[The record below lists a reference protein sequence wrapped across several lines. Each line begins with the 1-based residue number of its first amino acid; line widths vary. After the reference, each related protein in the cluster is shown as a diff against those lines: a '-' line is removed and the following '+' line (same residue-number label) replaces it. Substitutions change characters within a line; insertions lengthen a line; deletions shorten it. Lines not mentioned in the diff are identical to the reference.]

1 MKPRGAVQ
9 IFEEAVHLLRG
20 APLLFFAPCLI
31 GSLPFAL
38 CVLWFAAEMS
48 WSGYAAQELLGVSLL
63 TALLYVWKQIWE
75 AVFCLRLHERLS
87 GTHRTITAMD
97 IVRLALRQAAVQPL
111 ALLALPL
118 ASALLAPL
126 PTAFA
131 FFRNYSLYAALGIR
145 HPGREALQQASQWSR
160 QNYILH
166 IFLFLLS
173 LLLFLNYGV
182 AALVLPSLARSF
194 FGIDTTLTRY
204 GMWLFSWTGVTA
216 IGVLV
221 YVTVEPVC
229 CAIYVLR
236 CFYSQS
242 LSTGADLR
250 SKLRRAMATAA
261 LLLVL
266 AFGMRATADPV
277 VAYAQTRSA
286 AAVDGKALDQ
296 SVGKVLQR
304 REFSWRMP
312 RHEAGPADRPAWAKW
327 LDGVVRSAGQF
338 LEWFMEGLRKMF
350 EDDLQNLPGKTA
362 PASPYARMLQYS
374 LWALGILF
382 AIGTALLL
390 YRQHRAR
397 RTVVAKPAAA
407 AGTAAIDLRDES
419 ITADKLPEE
428 SWMALAKEWIDKGDL
443 RLALRAMHLAGLS
456 YLNGRNLITVRRWK
470 SGLEYSAEVARRA
483 RTAPELGPAFR
494 RNMRVF
500 EAGWFGR
507 HPVTTETLQELSRG
521 LDEMRAHANRL

>member
-20 APLLFFAPCLI
+20 APLPFFAPCLI

-38 CVLWFAAEMS
+38 CLLWFTAEMS
-48 WSGYAAQELLGVSLL
+48 WSGYATQELLAASLL
-63 TALLYVWKQIWE
+63 TALLYVWKQGWE
-75 AVFCLRLHERLS
+75 AVFCLRLHDRLS
-87 GTHRTITAMD
+87 GAHHTLTTAD
-97 IVRLALRQAAVQPL
+97 VVRLALRQAAVQPF
-111 ALLALPL
+111 ALLALPF
-118 ASALLAPL
+118 AGVLLAPL
-126 PTAFA
+126 PTVFG

-145 HPGREALQQASQWSR
+145 HPMREAVQQASQWNR
-160 QNYILH
+160 QNYVLH

-194 FGIDTTLTRY
+194 FGADTTLTRY
-204 GMWLFSWTGVTA
+204 GMWLLSWTGVAA
-216 IGVLV
+216 IVLLV
-221 YVTVEPVC
+221 YVTIEPVC

-242 LSTGADLR
+242 LSTGADLQ
-250 SKLRRAMATAA
+250 SKLRRALATAA
-261 LLLVL
+261 LLLIVTL
-266 AFGMRATADPV
+266 AGRA
-277 VAYAQTRSA
+277 VAYPDVAFAQTTT
-286 AAVDGKALDQ
+286 AVDGKALDQ
-296 SVGKVLQR
+296 SVEKVLQR
-304 REFSWRMP
+304 REFTWRMP
-312 RHEAGPADRPAWAKW
+312 RQDTSAAERPAWAKW
-327 LDGVVRSAGQF
+327 IDGVIGSAKDF
-338 LEWFMEGLRKMF
+338 LEWFMEGLRKFF
-350 EDDLQNLPGKTA
+350 ENDSQNSTGKAA
-362 PASPYARMLQYS
+362 PASPYGLVLQYS
-374 LWALGILF
+374 LWLLGILF
-382 AIGTALLL
+382 AIGAALLL

-397 RTVVAKPAAA
+397 RTVVATPAAA
-407 AGTAAIDLRDES
+407 PGNGAIDLLDES
-419 ITADKLPEE
+419 VTADKLPEE
-428 SWMALAKEWIDKGDL
+428 SWMALAREWIDKGDL

-470 SGLEYSAEVARRA
+470 SGLEYSAEVVRRA